1 MKSITAKTALNSGC
15 ESNRHAN
22 TINQPHFDKEFTM
35 ITLPGYKI
43 IKEIC
48 RGNRRFYFDA
58 IREKDARPVMI
69 KTHFS
74 GPIASSGALCGT
86 SNVASFDRTRLRHE
100 YELLQNLKGT
110 GIPATHAIEPYPNGL
125 AIITDPIGGN
135 DGLLL
140 SDYLSTQQAEI
151 SDFLKI
157 AISAAEV
164 LSDLHRQNIIHKDI
178 CPENMFINSLT
189 HQIWMVDFR
198 FASLLPK
205 EKPKNINLAAME
217 GSLAYMS
224 PEQTGRMNRDIDY
237 RTDFYSLGVLF
248 YQILAGCL
256 PFESTDP
263 LELVHAHLAK
273 QAKAPDK
280 IDPAIPR
287 VISKIIMKLLS
298 KNPEDRYLSGQGLIK
313 DLKSC
318 SQQYESTG
326 RIEPFALAEEDYP
339 EKLRIS
345 QKIYGRDQEIETLME
360 IFKKTSQGSIHMAF
374 ISGNPG
380 VGKTSLVQEIHK
392 PITREKG
399 YFISGKFDPFHR
411 NVPYSALVLAFA
423 ELVKQLL
430 AESEENLRHWK
441 VRLLSALG
449 VYGQIIIDVIP
460 DMELVIGPQPSV
472 KKVDAVETRNRFNRV
487 MMDFIRVFCSPKH
500 PLVIFL
506 DDLQWVDA
514 ATLKLI
520 EGVMTETS
528 VHHLFLIG
536 SYRDNEV
543 TATHPLFA
551 ILKNLEQ
558 ENYDFSRI
566 HLNPLNLTDITQ
578 LMADTLQ
585 SGKRPVSP
593 LAELV
598 VAKTGGNPFFVN
610 QFLIMLYQEH
620 LLSFN
625 AGQGYW
631 EWNLPDIKALD
642 ITDNVVEL
650 LLRRLELMPPDT
662 QNVMMMAAC
671 IGSNFDLNILRTITD
686 YSTQEILTHLLPAIR
701 EDLVVT
707 ILQNKITH
715 TSTEILPAAADNFKF
730 RHDRVRQ
737 ASYALIA
744 EENKKPVHLKIG
756 GLLFENIAPLLYEEN
771 IFDMIHHLNMA
782 QDLIVD
788 RQERDETA
796 ELNLVAGNKAKTL
809 AAFEP
814 AFNHYT
820 IGLRFL
826 DENSWQRRYNLT
838 LKLHVECAEA
848 ARLCGKFT
856 EIQRLLD
863 VVIQNARTILDR
875 ADIYQT
881 RILSLIS
888 EDRRLEALKM
898 TREILR
904 KIGIDLP
911 MQPTADDIR
920 QILEQTINDLSQT
933 NVEDLADLAEMTDPS
948 KLAAMRIMGS
958 IFGAT
963 YQLSREWFV
972 ILVCQQVKLSFQYG
986 NFSNSAIAY
995 SGLGI
1000 ILCGHIGDIET
1011 GHRFGRLGLELLD
1024 RFDARELEA
1033 EVYTIFYAGIN
1044 HWKFH
1049 LRESLEPLLSA
1060 HYTGLEIGDYEFAA
1074 YCTFFSSYHSFLCG
1088 NPLEDIERQMA
1099 IFTDDARH
1107 NKQMHADIYFSIFH
1121 QAVLNLLGKNEQP
1134 CRLEGELFDKAA
1146 MESMLSNANDT
1157 LAIFYMH
1164 FCKTMLCYLFE
1175 AYPKAIKHA
1184 DLAEKLAGHFPGNVV
1199 VPACNFYDSLSRL
1212 AIYDTLP
1219 EDKKGLAISR
1229 INASQLKMKKWMD
1242 HAPINFAHKYFLVEA
1257 EKARVLKQNDDAVKY
1272 YDRAICLARENRYV
1286 NEEAL
1291 ANELAAKFWL
1301 KRDRHEFA
1309 GIFMQK
1315 AYSCYFLWGASA
1327 KIEHLLE
1334 KHHPLLSN
1342 TWPDSTIAANNNSLN
1357 TPRQIDRNQIDRNPQ
1372 GLDLATLMKASQAI
1386 SSEIL
1391 RDNLLR
1397 TMMKIVIENAGAEK
1411 GFLLLNSKDR
1421 LHIAALGIAETKEIF
1436 VQSFDSETDET
1447 EKLSL
1452 SVVNYAARTREC
1464 VVLKNAV
1471 TEGRFNNDPYI
1482 REHRP
1487 KSVLCIPIIYQSKLT
1502 GVIYLENRLTP
1513 DVFSPDRIEVLKLLT
1528 SQIAISIE
1536 NTLLFEKHRT
1546 AEEKYRSIF
1555 ENAVEGIF
1563 IATIEGQFI
1572 SANPSM
1578 AQILGYDSPEELCR
1592 QITDIEHQLYTLPE
1606 QRDNTL
1612 RMLRKN
1618 ETVADVEVS
1627 FRRKNGS
1634 HIWVSLSARS
1644 IYDENG
1650 ELFLIEGFII
1660 DISERKAAT
1669 DALRE
1674 REENLRKENIRLRSD
1689 IKDRFR
1695 FGRII
1700 GKSPAMQEVYELIL
1714 KAATTD
1720 ASVIIYGES
1729 GTGKELVAKEIH
1741 EMGDRKNGNFV
1752 PVNCSAIPEN
1762 LLESEFFGYKKGAF
1776 TGANADKKGFMD
1788 LAHQGT
1794 LFLDE
1799 LGEISLN
1806 FQVKLLRT
1814 LEDGSYTPLGSQKTQ
1829 TSDARVVA
1837 ATNRDLQVAIRKGR
1851 MREDFFYRV
1860 HIIPIYLPPLRDRAE
1875 DIPLL
1880 IEHFLKIHNQ
1890 HAQAPS
1896 IPGNMLEALMSHY
1909 WPGNVRELQNVL
1921 HRYYTLGKIDLLTP
1935 APKTPVMPKDHLL
1948 DQKTP
1953 NQEIIGPRQ
1962 GQDQNHQ
1969 SIMETTEKNL
1979 IIKALELHQW
1989 NRKKAAA
1996 HAGIPLRSFYRK
2008 LKQYRIMHKD

>member
-1 MKSITAKTALNSGC
+1 
-15 ESNRHAN
+15 
-22 TINQPHFDKEFTM
+22 M
-35 ITLPGYKI
+35 IALPGYKI
-43 IKEIC
+43 TKEIC

-58 IREKDARPVMI
+58 QREENSLPVMI

-74 GPIASSGALCGT
+74 GPEAST
-86 SNVASFDRTRLRHE
+86 DRIRLQHE
-100 YELLQNLKGT
+100 YELLKNLKGT
-110 GIPATHAIEPYPNGL
+110 GIPDTHAIESYPNGL
-125 AIITDPIGGN
+125 AIITDPI

-140 SDYLSTQQAEI
+140 SDYMSTQKTEV

-157 AISAAEV
+157 AISAAKV
-164 LSDLHRQNIIHKDI
+164 LSNLHRQNIIHKDI
-178 CPENMFINSLT
+178 CPENMFINKLT

-198 FASLLPK
+198 FATVLPR
-205 EKPKNINLAAME
+205 EKPKSINLPAME

-248 YQILAGCL
+248 YQILTGHL

-263 LELVHAHLAK
+263 LELVHQHLAK
-273 QAKAPDK
+273 QPEAPDK
-280 IDPAIPR
+280 TDPAIP
-287 VISKIIMKLLS
+287 VVVAEIIMKLLS
-298 KNPEDRYLSGQGLIK
+298 KNAEDRYLSGQGLIK
-313 DLKSC
+313 DLKLC
-318 SQQYESTG
+318 YQQYESTG
-326 RIEPFALAEEDYP
+326 QIEPFPLAEEDYP

-345 QKIYGRDQEIETLME
+345 QKIYGRNQEIEKLME
-360 IFKKTSQGSIHMAF
+360 IFKNTSQGSIHMAV

-392 PITREKG
+392 PLTREKG
-399 YFISGKFDPFHR
+399 YFIVGKFDPFHQ
-411 NVPYSALVLAFA
+411 NVPYSALVLAFQ

-460 DMELVIGPQPSV
+460 DMELVIGPQPPV
-472 KKVDAVETRNRFNRV
+472 KKMDAVETRNRFNRV
-487 MMDFIRVFCSPKH
+487 MMDFVRVFCAPEH

-520 EGVMTETS
+520 EGVMTEARIQ
-528 VHHLFLIG
+528 HLFLIG

-543 TATHPLFA
+543 SSAHPLFA
-551 ILKNLEQ
+551 TLKNLEQ
-558 ENYDFSRI
+558 ENCDFSRI
-566 HLNPLNLTDITQ
+566 HLNPLNLTDIIR
-578 LMADTLQ
+578 LIADTLQ

-598 VAKTGGNPFFVN
+598 VGKTGGNPFFVN
-610 QFLIMLYQEH
+610 QFLIMLYQEQ
-620 LLSFN
+620 LLNFN
-625 AGQGYW
+625 AEQGCW
-631 EWNLPDIKALD
+631 EWNLPNIRALD

-650 LLRRLELMPPDT
+650 LLRRLEIMPADT
-662 QNVMMMAAC
+662 QTVMMMAAC
-671 IGSNFDLNILRTITD
+671 IGSNFDLKSLRTITGFSD
-686 YSTQEILTHLLPAIR
+686 SEIIRHLLPAIR

-707 ILQNKITH
+707 ITKNNVM
-715 TSTEILPAAADNFKF
+715 STNEEILPAMAENFKF

-744 EENKKPVHLKIG
+744 DENKKPVHLKIG
-756 GLLFENIAPLLYEEN
+756 GLLFENIAPHLYEEN

-782 QDLIVD
+782 ADLICD
-788 RQERDETA
+788 LQERDETA

-814 AFNHYT
+814 ALSHYT
-820 IGLRFL
+820 IGLQLL

-856 EIQRLLD
+856 ETQRLFD
-863 VVIQNARTILDR
+863 VVMQNARTVLDR
-875 ADIYQT
+875 VEIYQT

-888 EDRRLEALKM
+888 EDRRIEAIGM
-898 TREILR
+898 TREILK
-904 KIGIDLP
+904 KIGVDLP
-911 MQPTADDIR
+911 TQPTIDDIH
-920 QILEQTINDLSQT
+920 QILEETIADLSGT
-933 NVEDLADLAEMTDPS
+933 NVEDLADLPEMTDPS
-948 KLAAMRIMGS
+948 KLAAMKIMGS
-958 IFGAT
+958 IFGAS
-963 YQLSREWFV
+963 YQLSRDWFV
-972 ILVCQQVKLSFQYG
+972 ILVCQQVKLSIQYG

-995 SGLGI
+995 SGFGI
-1000 ILCGHIGDIET
+1000 ILCGHVGDIET
-1011 GHRFGRLGLELLD
+1011 GHRFGRLGLELLN

-1049 LRESLEPLLSA
+1049 LRESLEPLFSA
-1060 HYTGLEIGDYEFAA
+1060 HHTGLETGDYEFAT
-1074 YCTFFSSYHSFLCG
+1074 YCTFFFSYHSFLCG

-1099 IFTDDARH
+1099 RFTDDARH
-1107 NKQMHADIYFSIFH
+1107 HKQMHSDIYFSIFH
-1121 QAVLNLLGKNEQP
+1121 QAVLNLLEKNEKP
-1134 CRLEGELFDKAA
+1134 CSLAGGVFDETT
-1146 MESMLSNANDT
+1146 MEPMLYNANDT
-1157 LAIFYMH
+1157 LALFYMH
-1164 FCKTMLCYLFE
+1164 FCKTLLCYLFE
-1175 AYPKAIKHA
+1175 TYPEAIKHA
-1184 DLAEKLAGHFPGNVV
+1184 GLAEKLAGRVPGNVV
-1199 VPACNFYDSLSRL
+1199 VPVCSFYDSLSRL
-1212 AIYDTLP
+1212 AVYETLTD
-1219 EDKKGLAISR
+1219 EEQNQTMAR
-1229 INASQLKMKKWMD
+1229 VETSQFKMKKWME
-1242 HAPINFAHKYFLVEA
+1242 HAPANYAHKFFLVEA
-1257 EKARVLKQNDDAVKY
+1257 EKARVLKQNDDAVKH
-1272 YDRAICLARENRYV
+1272 YDRAICLARENGYV

-1315 AYSCYFLWGASA
+1315 AYACYSLWGASR

-1334 KHHPLLSN
+1334 KYHPLLSKAW
-1342 TWPDSTIAANNNSLN
+1342 TDSTIVANNASLN
-1357 TPRQIDRNQIDRNPQ
+1357 KPRQIDWNQQ

-1391 RDNLLR
+1391 LDNLLR

-1421 LHIAALGIAETKEIF
+1421 LRVAASGVADAKEVF
-1436 VQSFDSETDET
+1436 VQSFDSATEKD

-1471 TEGRFNNDPYI
+1471 TEGRFSNDPYI
-1482 REHRP
+1482 RKQRP
-1487 KSVLCIPIIYQSKLT
+1487 KSVLCIPIIYQSTLT

-1536 NTLLFEKHRT
+1536 NTMLFEKHRT

-1563 IATIEGQFI
+1563 LVTTEGQFV

-1592 QITDIEHQLYTLPE
+1592 QITDIEHQLYTFPE
-1606 QRDNTL
+1606 QRDKTL

-1618 ETVADVEVS
+1618 ETVADFEVS
-1627 FRRKNGS
+1627 FRRKDGN

-1650 ELFLIEGFII
+1650 KLFLIEGFII
-1660 DISERKAAT
+1660 DISERKSAT

-1729 GTGKELVAKEIH
+1729 GTGKELVAREIH

-1752 PVNCSAIPEN
+1752 PVNCGALPEN

-1776 TGANADKKGFMD
+1776 TGANADKKGFLD
-1788 LAHQGT
+1788 LAHAGT

-1806 FQVKLLRT
+1806 FQVKLLRA

-1837 ATNRDLQVAIRKGR
+1837 ATNRDLQEAIRKGL

-1860 HIIPIYLPPLRDRAE
+1860 HIIPIHLPPLRDRAE

-1880 IEHFLKIHNQ
+1880 IEHFLKTHSQ

-1896 IPGNMLEALMSHY
+1896 IPGNMLEALLSHD

-1935 APKTPVMPKDHLL
+1935 SPKTSVMPKDHLP
-1948 DQKTP
+1948 DPENTDP
-1953 NQEIIGPRQ
+1953 
-1962 GQDQNHQ
+1962 GQDHQ
-1969 SIMETTEKNL
+1969 SIMENTEKNI

-1989 NRKKAAA
+1989 NRKNAAA
-1996 HAGIPLRSFYRK
+1996 HTGIPLRSFYRK
-2008 LKQYRIMHKD
+2008 LKQYNIIQGG